1 MRSAR
6 FLAAVVGTLLISG
19 TPITAAVREPASDAQ
34 TRAEARTSGTTLEID
49 WDQPMPAAESEALTK
64 SLQGAAEEENVQTF
78 MPKPNG
84 HGPQYDVVKCD
95 KANHI
100 FTDRNGIFSVR
111 YNCRFNNVNW
121 GFKVSPKL
129 VTIAIGDMKESGMVW
144 HTATRKLGQNGHHT
158 VPIYYQLHGTQGG
171 VKDGDILHWSDRLTF
186 RVNAG
191 GREGTA
197 VLNIG
202 GTFKISRR

>member
-1 MRSAR
+1 M
-6 FLAAVVGTLLISG
+6 
-19 TPITAAVREPASDAQ
+19 TAAAQAPSSDVR
-34 TRAEARTSGTTLEID
+34 TRAEVRTPGTSLDIT

-64 SLQGAAEEENVQTF
+64 SLQGAVEEEGVQTF
-78 MPKPNG
+78 IPKPNG
-84 HGPQYDVVKCD
+84 NGPHYDVVRCD

-121 GFKVSPKL
+121 GFRVSQKL
-129 VTIAIGDMKESGMVW
+129 VAIAVGDMRESGMVW
-144 HTATRKLGQNGHHT
+144 HTATKKLGQNGHHT

-171 VKDGDILHWSDRLTF
+171 VKDGDVLHWSDRISF

-202 GTFKISRR
+202 GTFKIARR